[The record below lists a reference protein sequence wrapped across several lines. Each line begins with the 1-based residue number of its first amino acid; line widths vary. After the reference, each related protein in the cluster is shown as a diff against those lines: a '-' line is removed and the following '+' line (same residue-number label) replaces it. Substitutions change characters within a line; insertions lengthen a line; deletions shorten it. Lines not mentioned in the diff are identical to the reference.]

1 MSRFS
6 RFDVPRPTKMPGRTD
21 VRKTLCAAPDS
32 GKDLGGACTL
42 VAPSMNPDRRRF
54 LLSASILVAGAVG
67 TARASAPG
75 PMRALKPMVP
85 AQPIAPLTTPTP
97 PALERHPQIVN
108 RHRMALVDF
117 AAPSS
122 EPRLHIVNLLDGTT
136 TSYLVAHGSGSDPD
150 HSGWLERFSNAPG
163 SNASCSGA
171 FLTADPY
178 VGKHGPSQRL
188 QGLDPTNDNAMSR
201 AIVLHGAWYAEPTL
215 AGARGKLGRSQGCFA
230 VGDSV
235 RSQVMAQLGRGS
247 LIYAAKLVV

>member
-1 MSRFS
+1 
-6 RFDVPRPTKMPGRTD
+6 MPGRTD

-54 LLSASILVAGAVG
+54 LLSASVLVAGAVG

-75 PMRALKPMVP
+75 PMRALRPMLP
-85 AQPIAPLTTPTP
+85 ATPVAPVQTPTP
-97 PALERHPQIVN
+97 PALVKPALFAQARAALERHPQIVN